1 MDDDSIARRTQ
12 MLRRD
17 MELLLKGE
25 CHYRSQ
31 RSHSL
36 TENAEH
42 EKRRGQLMIIRRL
55 DKASGTLIIVL

>member
-17 MELLLKGE
+17 MELLLKAGWN
-25 CHYRSQ
+25 YRSQ
-31 RSHSL
+31 RSLSL

-42 EKRRGQLMIIRRL
+42 EKRRGLLMIIRLL
-55 DKASGTLIIVL
+55 DKAMDRQVVL

>member
-1 MDDDSIARRTQ
+1 MDDDSITRRTQ
-12 MLRRD
+12 KLRRD

-42 EKRRGQLMIIRRL
+42 EKRRGQLMIIRLL
-55 DKASGTLIIVL
+55 DKAMDRQVVL

>member
-1 MDDDSIARRTQ
+1 
-12 MLRRD
+12 

-42 EKRRGQLMIIRRL
+42 EKRRGQLMIIRLL
-55 DKASGTLIIVL
+55 DKAMDRQVVL

>member
-17 MELLLKGE
+17 MELLLKAGWN
-25 CHYRSQ
+25 YRSQ

-42 EKRRGQLMIIRRL
+42 EKRRGQLMIIRLL
-55 DKASGTLIIVL
+55 DKAMDLQVVL

>member
-1 MDDDSIARRTQ
+1 MDDDSIAGRTQ
-12 MLRRD
+12 KVRRD
-17 MELLLKGE
+17 MELLLKAE
-25 CHYRSQ
+25 WHYRSQ

-55 DKASGTLIIVL
+55 DKAMDRQVVL